1 MPYHVGHLQSAT
13 TIARQAFTL
22 QPLVPTYLP
31 SEFKTRHDH
40 RPKFDY
46 STPVTTGCSSSR
58 SVTLHH
64 EVDRKTQPAHLCA
77 AHVGPAEGALHDL
90 GVVRHHGDIVAA
102 VHQPPHL
109 PRSAVHVLAKDLHHV
124 LLGVGS
130 AGGVVL
136 AATVVVVRGRVG
148 AMTILRYVEGFVI
161 VQEFEDV
168 GGWGRVDDGRGNELV
183 HGFVGVGVG
192 GVVQV
197 AGAAG
202 GDGAGEEG
210 DADGALLGDA
220 LQGADQVRP
229 FEVLFLEVL
238 GDKRNIKRVGSGGVE
253 WGGGNNSGIPLI
265 RGSIGLSARRGHRY
279 RQTD

>member
-1 MPYHVGHLQSAT
+1 M
-13 TIARQAFTL
+13 
-22 QPLVPTYLP
+22 PTYLP
-31 SEFKTRHDH
+31 TEFQTRHDY
-40 RPKFDY
+40 RPELDH
-46 STPVTTGCSSSR
+46 SAPVTTRCSSSR

-64 EVDRKTQPAHLCA
+64 EVDRETQLARLCA
-77 AHVGPAEGALHDL
+77 AHVGPAESALHDL

-124 LLGVGS
+124 LLGVSG

-148 AMTILRYVEGFVI
+148 AMTVLRYVEGFVV

-168 GGWGRVDDGRGNELV
+168 GGWGRVDDGRGDELV
-183 HGFVGVGVG
+183 HGFVGAGVG
-192 GVVQV
+192 GVVQQ
-197 AGAAG
+197 ADAAG

-229 FEVLFLEVL
+229 FEVLFVEVL
-238 GDKRNIKRVGSGGVE
+238 GDKRNKKRVGGGGVGG
-253 WGGGNNSGIPLI
+253 WGTTLAY
-265 RGSIGLSARRGHRY
+265 L
-279 RQTD
+279 